1 MKKALVFCGGG
12 AKGSYEAGV
21 WKYLDE
27 HNQKFDIVTGTSI
40 GALNA
45 AMYAMH
51 RFDRDMQVWDTITLD
66 RIMKDAFKYDE
77 NVSIKYSLKQKE
89 NLVGFLGSYIKKFG
103 GDVSPFYDLVDEYID
118 AEAISNSDVV
128 CGICVTKFPSFQG
141 REIVLN
147 KMKPEL
153 IKKYLV
159 ATASAFPILQVCKI
173 GKESYIDGG
182 YYDNMPVN
190 FAIDLGAEDIV
201 AVDLSP
207 NITHKEFL
215 NKPFIKYIYPRW
227 PLGGFLKFDKEQIKK
242 NFNLGYID
250 ARKAFG
256 ELIGFKYAF
265 NPIEDTNMSRPF
277 ILKIVKIINYMNKN
291 KIKSNVK
298 PEIEGD
304 IYHILESYTNRPLT
318 DFEYYL
324 RAIEIAGE
332 FMSLDYYNVYDLK
345 DFVSLIRA
353 GLNEVEPIENP
364 FEGYQRLKN
373 INRKKDF
380 VSRISSKTLLKYLL
394 DLKEPEEELLAVVAA
409 SKPKVFIIY
418 LLLRS

>member
-51 RFDRDMQVWDTITLD
+51 RFDRDMQVWDIITLE

-118 AEAISNSDVV
+118 AEAISNSDVI

-215 NKPFIKYIYPRW
+215 NKPFITYIYPRW

-304 IYHILESYTNRPLT
+304 IYHILESCTNRPLT

-353 GLNEVEPIENP
+353 GLNEVELLENP

-394 DLKEPEEELLAVVAA
+394 DSKEPEEELLAVVAA

>member
-1 MKKALVFCGGG
+1 MKRGLVFCGGG

-27 HNQKFDIVTGTSI
+27 KGIKFDIVTGTSI

-45 AMYAMH
+45 AMYAQH
-51 RFDRDMQVWDTITLD
+51 TFDLDMEVWDTVTLD
-66 RIMKDAFKYDE
+66 KIMKDAFKYDE
-77 NVSIKYSLKQKE
+77 NVSLKYSLKQKD
-89 NLVGFLGSYIKKFG
+89 NLIGFLGSYIKKFG
-103 GDVSPFYDLVDEYID
+103 GDVSPFYELMDKYIFP
-118 AEAISNSDVV
+118 EKIVSSDVT
-128 CGICVTKFPSFQG
+128 CGIVVTKFPSFQG
-141 REIVLN
+141 VEIVLN
-147 KMKPEL
+147 KLKPEL
-153 IKKYLV
+153 VNKYLV

-173 GKESYIDGG
+173 GRNSYIDGG

-190 FAIDLGAEDIV
+190 FAIELGAEDIV

-215 NKPFIKYIYPRW
+215 NKSFIKYIYPRW
-227 PLGGFLKFDKEQIKK
+227 PLGGFLKFDREQIKR

-250 ARKAFG
+250 ARKAYG
-256 ELIGFKYAF
+256 ELMGFKYAF
-265 NPIEDTNMSRPF
+265 NIVEDNGMSRNF
-277 ILKIVKIINYMNKN
+277 ILDIVKVINYMNKN

-304 IYHILESYTNRPLT
+304 IYHILETATNRPLT
-318 DFEYYL
+318 DFEYYI

-332 FMSLDYYNVYDLK
+332 FIGLDHYKVYELS
-345 DFVSLIRA
+345 DFVTMIHDALT
-353 GLNEVEPIENP
+353 EVEIPQGL
-364 FEGYQRLKN
+364 FDGYNRLKN
-373 INRKKDF
+373 INKKKDF
-380 VSRISSKTLLKYLL
+380 VSRIASKSLLKYIL
-394 DLKEPEEELLAVVAA
+394 DKELDIEQQAIVAA

>member
-1 MKKALVFCGGG
+1 MKRGLVFCGGG

-27 HNQKFDIVTGTSI
+27 KGIKFDIVTGTSI

-45 AMYAMH
+45 AMYAQH
-51 RFDRDMQVWDTITLD
+51 TFDLDMEVWDTVTLD
-66 RIMKDAFKYDE
+66 KIMKDAFKYDE
-77 NVSIKYSLKQKE
+77 NVSLKYSLKQKD
-89 NLVGFLGSYIKKFG
+89 NLIGFLGSYIKKFG
-103 GDVSPFYDLVDEYID
+103 GDVSPFYELMDKYIFP
-118 AEAISNSDVV
+118 EKIVSSDVT
-128 CGICVTKFPSFQG
+128 CGIVVTKFPSFQG
-141 REIVLN
+141 VEIVLN
-147 KMKPEL
+147 KLKPEL
-153 IKKYLV
+153 VNKYLV

-173 GKESYIDGG
+173 GRNSYIDGG

-190 FAIDLGAEDIV
+190 FAIELGAEDIV

-215 NKPFIKYIYPRW
+215 NKSFIKYIYPRW
-227 PLGGFLKFDKEQIKK
+227 PLGGFLKFDREQIKR

-250 ARKAFG
+250 ARKAYG
-256 ELIGFKYAF
+256 ELMGFKYAF
-265 NPIEDTNMSRPF
+265 NIVEDNGMSRNF
-277 ILKIVKIINYMNKN
+277 ILDIVKVINYMNKN

-304 IYHILESYTNRPLT
+304 IYHILETATNRPLT
-318 DFEYYL
+318 DFEYYI

-332 FMSLDYYNVYDLK
+332 FIGLDHYKVYELS
-345 DFVSLIRA
+345 DFVTMIHDALT
-353 GLNEVEPIENP
+353 EVEIPQGL
-364 FEGYQRLKN
+364 FDGYNRLKN
-373 INRKKDF
+373 INKKKDF
-380 VSRISSKTLLKYLL
+380 VSRIASKSLLKYIL
-394 DLKEPEEELLAVVAA
+394 DKDLDIEQQAIVAA

>member
-250 ARKAFG
+250 AQKAFG

-265 NPIEDTNMSRPF
+265 YPIEDTNMSRPF
-277 ILKIVKIINYMNKN
+277 ILKIVKIINYMSKN

-332 FMSLDYYNVYDLK
+332 FMSLDYYKIYDLK

-353 GLNEVEPIENP
+353 GLNEVGLIENP